1 MDFIIDIAEEFVVG
15 FLNSRYVPRPIR
27 VILRAAFFML
37 CIAVSVLVT
46 AAGIYVILKHSIAI
60 GSVCSVM
67 GVTMLIRSAKMF
79 TGALRRT

>member
-1 MDFIIDIAEEFVVG
+1 MDFIIDIAEEFVTG

-27 VILRAAFFML
+27 VILHAGFFML
-37 CIAVSVLVT
+37 CIAVSLLVI

>member
-1 MDFIIDIAEEFVVG
+1 MDFIIDIAEEFVIG

-27 VILRAAFFML
+27 LILRAMFFML
-37 CIAVSVLVT
+37 CIAVSIFVI

-60 GSVCSVM
+60 GSVCAVM

-79 TGALRRT
+79 IGALSRN

>member
-27 VILRAAFFML
+27 VILRAAFLML

-67 GVTMLIRSAKMF
+67 GMTMLIRSVKML
-79 TGALRRT
+79 TGILSRN

>member
-1 MDFIIDIAEEFVVG
+1 MDFIIDIAEEFVIG

-27 VILRAAFFML
+27 VILRAGFFML
-37 CIAVSVLVT
+37 CIAVSIFVI

-79 TGALRRT
+79 TGTLKRN